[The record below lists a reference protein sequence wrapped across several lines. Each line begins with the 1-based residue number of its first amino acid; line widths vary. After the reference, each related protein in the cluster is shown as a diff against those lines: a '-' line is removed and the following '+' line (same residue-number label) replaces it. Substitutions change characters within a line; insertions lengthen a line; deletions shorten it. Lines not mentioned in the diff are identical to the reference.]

1 MTPTIEKWAIEETG
15 NVLTKLTSSERG
27 TFLAIMI
34 CALISIVWIVI
45 FYVKS
50 MDWLIDKYNE
60 TINKQQAEFL
70 TALKEFSK

>member
-1 MTPTIEKWAIEETG
+1 MAIEKWTIEETW
-15 NVLTKLTSSERG
+15 NVLTKLTASERW

-34 CALISIVWIVI
+34 CALLSIVWIVV

-60 TINKQQAEFL
+60 TINRQQTEFL
-70 TALKEFSK
+70 QALKEFK

>member
-1 MTPTIEKWAIEETG
+1 MVDKDAIKETWDA
-15 NVLTKLTSSERG
+15 LSKLTSSERW

-34 CALISIVWIVI
+34 VALLSIVWIVI

-50 MDWLIDKYNE
+50 MDGLIDKYNE
-60 TINKQQAEFL
+60 TINKQQTEFL

>member
-1 MTPTIEKWAIEETG
+1 MALEKGTIEETW
-15 NVLTKLTSSERG
+15 NVLTKLTNSERG

-34 CALISIVWIVI
+34 VALLSIVGIVI
-45 FYVKS
+45 FYVNS

-60 TINKQQAEFL
+60 TINKQQTEFL

>member
-1 MTPTIEKWAIEETG
+1 MSIEKWTIEETG

-34 CALISIVWIVI
+34 CALISIVGIVI

-60 TINKQQAEFL
+60 TINKQQSEFL
-70 TALKEFSK
+70 TALKEFGK

>member
-1 MTPTIEKWAIEETG
+1 MAIEKGTIEETG
-15 NVLTKLTSSERG
+15 NVLTKLTASERG

-34 CALISIVWIVI
+34 VALLSIVGIVI

-60 TINKQQAEFL
+60 TINKQQTEFL
-70 TALKEFSK
+70 QALKEIGR

>member
-1 MTPTIEKWAIEETG
+1 MAIEKWTIEETW
-15 NVLTKLTSSERG
+15 NVLTKLTASERW

-34 CALISIVWIVI
+34 CALFSIVWIVI

-60 TINKQQAEFL
+60 TINKQQTEFL
-70 TALKEFSK
+70 QALKEFK